1 MFVLQPTSRQLF
13 NASSVRVAPKS
24 TEMASVSTRKNQSIF
39 VFAVTTI
46 IYFPPGFVTV
56 STPYFK
62 ELNLLTRGMESIFGM
77 HVFDTTDP
85 GVAASQK
92 KSQITVFVLSVATDA
107 TAFVAYWLARNRKD
121 EPTKGNV

>member
-1 MFVLQPTSRQLF
+1 
-13 NASSVRVAPKS
+13 
-24 TEMASVSTRKNQSIF
+24 MASVSTRKNQSIF

>member
-1 MFVLQPTSRQLF
+1 
-13 NASSVRVAPKS
+13 
-24 TEMASVSTRKNQSIF
+24 MASVSTRKNQSIF

-121 EPTKGNV
+121 EPTEGNV